1 MEHEP
6 SIDVNF
12 NMENCDY
19 VPRCV
24 LVGIPVICCPVL
36 LTAAGQEKVQF
47 SNSSLVKFSLKP
59 VLPKKYS
66 MQLNSFQEGNGKRE
80 RES

>member
-6 SIDVNF
+6 LIDVNF

-47 SNSSLVKFSLKP
+47 SKG
-59 VLPKKYS
+59 KKGW
-66 MQLNSFQEGNGKRE
+66 MLLMEE
-80 RES
+80 A